1 MVVIDREK
9 CIGCGLCAADCPAEK
24 LTVTDGKAVYT
35 PECIQ
40 CGHCVAVC
48 PRAAVSIPEYD
59 MADVEEYNRETFTV
73 DPENFLHAVK
83 FRRSIR
89 NYREKAISREV
100 LERILEAG
108 RYTATAKNRQ
118 ACRFIV
124 LQEELSAFREYL
136 WGQLPELAE
145 EMKKTAPHYSMMF
158 KFMYRRRRKDPKDDP
173 LFFNAPACIFIASDN
188 LLDGGLAAAN
198 IENMAVAEGA
208 GVLYSGYIQ
217 RITEGWKPLKEWLK
231 DSTSEKGGYHM
242 EMKSVF
248 VGETSLQI

>member
-1 MVVIDREK
+1 MVVIDRGK

-35 PECIQ
+35 PGCIQ

-59 MADVEEYNRETFTV
+59 MADVEEYDRETFTV

-89 NYREKAISREV
+89 NYREEAISREV

-124 LQEELSAFREYL
+124 LQEELPAFREYL
-136 WGQLPELAE
+136 WGQMPELTE
-145 EMKKTAPHYSMMF
+145 EMKKT
-158 KFMYRRRRKDPKDDP
+158 
-173 LFFNAPACIFIASDN
+173 
-188 LLDGGLAAAN
+188 
-198 IENMAVAEGA
+198 
-208 GVLYSGYIQ
+208 
-217 RITEGWKPLKEWLK
+217 
-231 DSTSEKGGYHM
+231 
-242 EMKSVF
+242 
-248 VGETSLQI
+248 

>member
-35 PECIQ
+35 PGCIQ

-59 MADVEEYNRETFTV
+59 MADVEEYDRETFTV

-89 NYREKAISREV
+89 NYREEAISREV

-124 LQEELSAFREYL
+124 LQEELPAFREYL
-136 WGQLPELAE
+136 WGQMPELAE

-158 KFMYRRRRKDPKDDP
+158 KFMYRRQRKDRRTTLSFSMPRRAFSSPRTTRWTAAWQQQTSKIW
-173 LFFNAPACIFIASDN
+173 LWQKARESCTAGTSSGSQR
-188 LLDGGLAAAN
+188 DG
-198 IENMAVAEGA
+198 
-208 GVLYSGYIQ
+208 S
-217 RITEGWKPLKEWLK
+217 P
-231 DSTSEKGGYHM
+231 
-242 EMKSVF
+242 
-248 VGETSLQI
+248 